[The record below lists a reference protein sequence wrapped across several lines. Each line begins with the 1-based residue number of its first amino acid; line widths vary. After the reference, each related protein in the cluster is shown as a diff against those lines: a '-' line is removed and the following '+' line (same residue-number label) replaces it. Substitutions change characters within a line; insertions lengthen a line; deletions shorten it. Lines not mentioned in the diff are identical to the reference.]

1 MFHPALITE
10 LTPLLEALCEDRMTP
25 SEAARL
31 ERLVLDSPDARWLY
45 LSYLDLH
52 GSLYWD
58 AAGAGSAT
66 ALSTD
71 EIPVHTG
78 IPTIAEPTVA
88 LKSMVSSHSRPFAGR
103 SAVAVAAV
111 CFCVSAVA
119 WFALSGSRPE
129 EQLAQDQRPNPH
141 VVDPALLRDGHP
153 QRGGSSNGLVA
164 TQDDTKR
171 DSDSSSPVARQHGPA
186 VVIADSLDTPVVS
199 ETPTTA
205 VAVTVPAPPMS
216 PREELDSHQVVSA
229 INSEVRRGW
238 ELGEVAPSAV
248 ADDSEW
254 LRRVSLD
261 LIGRIPT
268 VDEAEGFLA
277 NRRPGKREELVDQLL
292 DDGAYARNFTTIWT
306 NLLIGRKSEPRVDR
320 GALQKFLRMA
330 FAANR
335 PWNQIVYDLVSAE
348 GSSSENGATNFLI
361 AHLNN
366 DALPATAVTA
376 RVFLGQQLQ
385 CNQCHNNPFSKT
397 QQTAFWELHSFFSQ
411 TASVPRHTRDTRT
424 GKDLVTHTDLVTRDA
439 GGPIYFETQTG
450 LMRVAYPRFNGHD
463 VDAGAE
469 TNRRAALARLMTEGD
484 QPQLAA
490 TFVNRVWS
498 HFFGEGFTPT
508 VDDMGPHSPAS
519 HPELLALL
527 TRQFVRS
534 GYDTKQ
540 LVRWICNS
548 APYQLSSRF
557 GDKNQ
562 TDDPTE
568 GQPPQFS
575 RMYVKSMTAE
585 QMYDSFLVATK
596 ANRAGGVDW
605 TQAESQ
611 RQQWLSQF
619 VINYETDENDESM
632 QFGGTMG
639 QALSLMNGSLVEKA
653 LEISPGTF
661 LGEVIKRKTD
671 EKEKIRQLCLAV
683 LSRQPSPSELAA
695 MRKLV
700 RDDSAPRGSK
710 NASKHAAGAEG
721 YQDLFWALLNS
732 NEFALVH

>member
-1 MFHPALITE
+1 MSNPALIAE

-25 SEAARL
+25 LDAARL
-31 ERLVLDSPDARWLY
+31 ERLVLDSTDARWFY

-58 AAGAGSAT
+58 AAGVGSAT

-71 EIPVHTG
+71 EIPVH
-78 IPTIAEPTVA
+78 IDAPKVDEPVLAPASTMTARSRRLAGRGAALTVA
-88 LKSMVSSHSRPFAGR
+88 AACLCVGVIVWFAASGHNQDQL
-103 SAVAVAAV
+103 AVAPARLRGVDSLNV
-111 CFCVSAVA
+111 
-119 WFALSGSRPE
+119 GSPE
-129 EQLAQDQRPNPH
+129 GFNASLTETRETLNTP
-141 VVDPALLRDGHP
+141 VVRH
-153 QRGGSSNGLVA
+153 
-164 TQDDTKR
+164 
-171 DSDSSSPVARQHGPA
+171 HGPA
-186 VVIADSLDTPVVS
+186 VVIAVPPVMTDVVDDTA
-199 ETPTTA
+199 TA
-205 VAVTVPAPPMS
+205 VAATVPAPPMS

-229 INSEVRRGW
+229 INTEVRRGW
-238 ELGEVAPSAV
+238 ELSEVAPSGV

-268 VDEAEGFLA
+268 LNEAESFLT
-277 NRRPGKREELVDQLL
+277 NHRPGKREELVDRLL

-306 NLLIGRKSEPRVDR
+306 NLLVGRKSEPRVDR
-320 GALQKFLRMA
+320 AALQKFLRMA

-376 RVFLGQQLQ
+376 RIFLGQQLQ
-385 CNQCHNNPFSKT
+385 CNQCHSNPFTKT

-411 TASVPRHTRDTRT
+411 TASVPRHTRDPRT
-424 GKDLVTHTDLVTRDA
+424 GKDRVTHTDLVTRDA

-463 VDAGAE
+463 VDAGPE

-508 VDDMGPHSPAS
+508 VDDIGPHSPAS

-548 APYQLSSRF
+548 EPYQLSSRF

-575 RMYVKSMTAE
+575 HMYVKAMTAE
-585 QMYDSFLVATK
+585 QMYDSFVVATK
-596 ANRAGGVDW
+596 ANCAGGVDW
-605 TQAESQ
+605 TQAEAQ

-619 VINYETDENDESM
+619 VINYETDENDETM

-661 LGEVIKRKTD
+661 LDEVVRKKTD

-700 RDDSAPRGSK
+700 RDDSASRGSK

>member
-1 MFHPALITE
+1 MSYSALTTE
-10 LTPLLEALCEDRMTP
+10 LTPLLEALCEDRMTGE
-25 SEAARL
+25 EAARL
-31 ERLVLDSPDARWLY
+31 ERLVLDSADARWFY

-52 GSLYWD
+52 GSLYWN
-58 AAGAGSAT
+58 AAGVGSAT

-71 EIPVHTG
+71 EIPVHSDVPAHDLPLVVSAAAA
-78 IPTIAEPTVA
+78 IPRRTNHVGRRTTLIAAAACICVGAVIWVSVNGLRNQDQLAFAPQQPDLPDALVA
-88 LKSMVSSHSRPFAGR
+88 NPGSTPRHE
-103 SAVAVAAV
+103 SAPAAV
-111 CFCVSAVA
+111 
-119 WFALSGSRPE
+119 R
-129 EQLAQDQRPNPH
+129 H
-141 VVDPALLRDGHP
+141 
-153 QRGGSSNGLVA
+153 
-164 TQDDTKR
+164 
-171 DSDSSSPVARQHGPA
+171 HGPA
-186 VVIADSLDTPVVS
+186 VVIADTPV
-199 ETPTTA
+199 ETA
-205 VAVTVPAPPMS
+205 VLDQPTAMVAVSIPAPPMS
-216 PREELDSHQVVSA
+216 PREELDSHQVVVA
-229 INSEVRRGW
+229 INTEVRRGW
-238 ELGEVAPSAV
+238 EIGEVEPSAV

-268 VDEAEGFLA
+268 VGEVESFLA
-277 NRRPGKREELVDQLL
+277 NRRLKKREELVDRLL
-292 DDGAYARNFTTIWT
+292 DDSAYARNFTTIWT
-306 NLLIGRKSEPRVDR
+306 NLLVGRRSEPRVDR
-320 GALQKFLRMA
+320 GALQKFLRMS

-376 RVFLGQQLQ
+376 RVFLGQQVQ

-411 TASVPRHTRDTRT
+411 TASVPRHERDPRT
-424 GKDLVTHTDLVTRDA
+424 GKDRVTHTDLVTRDA

-463 VDAGAE
+463 VDAGPE
-469 TNRRAALARLMTEGD
+469 TNRRTVLARLMTEGD

-490 TFVNRVWS
+490 TFVNRLWS
-498 HFFGEGFTPT
+498 HFFGEGFTPS
-508 VDDMGPHSPAS
+508 VDDLGPHSPAS

-548 APYQLSSRF
+548 EPYQLSSRI
-557 GDKNQ
+557 GERNG
-562 TDDPTE
+562 TDEPTE
-568 GQPPQFS
+568 GQSPQFS
-575 RMYVKSMTAE
+575 HMYVKSMTAE

-619 VINYETDENDESM
+619 VVNYETDENDEAM
-632 QFGGTMG
+632 EFGGTMSL
-639 QALSLMNGSLVEKA
+639 ALTLMNGSLVEKA

-661 LGEVIKRKTD
+661 LDEVVRRKSD
-671 EKEKIRQLCLAV
+671 EKEKIRQLCLAA

-700 RDDSAPRGSK
+700 RDDSPSRGPK
-710 NASKHAAGAEG
+710 NASKPASGTEG